1 MTTAP
6 TALTNPTARS
16 ISPIRRTKTTPIAI
30 VATAAICRSRFVKFR
45 DVRKFSSRM
54 ENVMTIKTRPTMIG
68 SVPSSPARTPATTGA
83 CSPRASRTRGARRP
97 AVLRNARDGRGSGV

>member
-45 DVRKFSSRM
+45 DVRKFSSRI

-68 SVPSSPARTPATTGA
+68 SVPSSPARTP
-83 CSPRASRTRGARRP
+83 CHHRRM
-97 AVLRNARDGRGSGV
+97 